1 MQWSAGS
8 RTFLTGDKPL
18 IMGIVNVTPDSF
30 SDGGRYHS
38 RERAVAHGRA
48 LAAAGAD
55 ILDVGGESTRPG
67 AEPVS
72 PEEEARRV
80 LPVIREL
87 ADDPRIVIS
96 VDTCKASVAACAL
109 EAGACI
115 VNDVT
120 GLQGDPKMVSIV
132 KETGAGAVVM
142 HMQGTPRSM
151 QASPSYRD
159 VVTEVASY
167 LRGRLQALQQAGL
180 APEQLA
186 LDPGIGFGKTLEHN
200 LDLLAHL
207 DALHLLQRPLVIGLS
222 RKRFLGELTG
232 RAVGDRLAG
241 TLAGAAYCLLHGAQI
256 LRVHDVAETVD
267 VARVLWALNTR
278 KEAGAE

>member
-232 RAVGDRLAG
+232 REVGDRLAG